1 MNSKSS
7 EKIQPPRLLPEPSQ
21 GFKDAF
27 VRWQKHYI
35 TTLGYMT
42 LPTQLES
49 FYELAVNE
57 RVQDNTSPHGLG
69 YRDLTDS
76 ERQTL
81 DLD

>member
-1 MNSKSS
+1 M
-7 EKIQPPRLLPEPSQ
+7 
-21 GFKDAF
+21 A
-27 VRWQKHYI
+27 
-35 TTLGYMT
+35 